1 MIRKQCGMRYVL
13 YLINIDDKD
22 RIYVWITCQIY
33 QESLFVMFSQM
44 IKYKSDCD
52 SYLVMIDVWD
62 LNIFADLNFR

>member
-1 MIRKQCGMRYVL
+1 MRYVL